1 MNHGTFISVRP
12 TYVVALY
19 EKQPG
24 QETIILK
31 PANSQQI
38 VAGVIFFF
46 RCEIFFLDALKFKK
60 SAKI

>member
-1 MNHGTFISVRP
+1 MNHGTFISVEP
-12 TYVVALY
+12 TYGVALY

-38 VAGVIFFF
+38 VAGVIFFKM
-46 RCEIFFLDALKFKK
+46 RNLFF
-60 SAKI
+60 